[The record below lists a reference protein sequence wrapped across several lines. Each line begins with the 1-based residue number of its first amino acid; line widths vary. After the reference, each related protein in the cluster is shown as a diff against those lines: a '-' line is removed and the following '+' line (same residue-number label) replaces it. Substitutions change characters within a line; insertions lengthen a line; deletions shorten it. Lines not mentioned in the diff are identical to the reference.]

1 MSSSIVFQSVFC
13 SNRTAEY
20 SDLQSTK
27 ELLTWVLAQEPGK
40 PKGMAQASSQL
51 LMGSL
56 DVSQEGRTHQ
66 YPMLLWELSQS
77 QKKGGKVLTPPNTQF
92 SS

>member
-1 MSSSIVFQSVFC
+1 MSGSVVFQSVFC

-40 PKGMAQASSQL
+40 PKGMARASSQL

-56 DVSQEGRTHQ
+56 HGRRTHQ
-66 YPMLLWELSQS
+66 YPMLLRELSQS
-77 QKKGGKVLTPPNTQF
+77 QKKGGKGTNTP
-92 SS
+92 

>member
-1 MSSSIVFQSVFC
+1 MSGSVVFQSVFC

-40 PKGMAQASSQL
+40 PKGMARASSQL

-66 YPMLLWELSQS
+66 YPMLLQELSQS
-77 QKKGGKVLTPPNTQF
+77 QKKGGKGTNTP
-92 SS
+92 